1 MHPTLVKLGP
11 LELHAY
17 GFMLALSFFLG
28 ILLAARRAPARG
40 VNPDAVFDCA
50 LVIVFAAIV
59 GARAMYV
66 LFHHS
71 EVRGILD
78 AIAVWRGGLTMYGGV
93 LAAMGAAWVHLRRRN
108 IPFLRMADV
117 MAPSL
122 GLGLMV
128 TRIGCFLNGCCYGKP
143 TGAGWGVRFPAHTL
157 GGSVFG
163 DTPLHPT
170 QLYSSAVGLVI
181 LLFLLAVDRR
191 RRPEGQ
197 LFALYLIL
205 EGAGRFGLDFFR
217 YYEANVY
224 VAGALTVNQLIGA
237 GIALVGF
244 VLLVQTVRARQG
256 LNAPAAVAAAAAGDA
271 AEASR

>member
-17 GFMLALSFFLG
+17 GFMLALSFFFG

-50 LVIVFAAIV
+50 LVIVFAAII
-59 GARAMYV
+59 GARLMYV
-66 LFHHS
+66 VFHTS
-71 EVRGILD
+71 EVHGIVD

-93 LAAMGAAWVHLRRRN
+93 LAAMGAAWVHLRRRG

-143 TGAGWGVRFPAHTL
+143 TGASWGVRFPEHTL

-163 DTPLHPT
+163 DKPLHPT
-170 QLYSSAVGLVI
+170 QLYSSAVGLII
-181 LLFLLAVDRR
+181 LLVLLAVDRR
-191 RRPEGQ
+191 RRAEGQ

-205 EGAGRFGLDFFR
+205 EGTGRFAVDFFR

-224 VAGALTVNQLIGA
+224 VAGALTVNQLISA
-237 GIALVGF
+237 GIVLCGF
-244 VLLVQTVRARQG
+244 VLLVQSARARQG
-256 LNAPAAVAAAAAGDA
+256 GSAPAAVPAPAAGDA
-271 AEASR
+271 AGASR